1 MAFQHWVKT
10 SIANV
15 LPEHLGTLPF
25 ESLQRPRWS
34 DVVVVFSCR
43 EGLQCVNTTAL
54 WFVMCV
60 MQEVFFV
67 CHLFKQMN
75 CGVTA
80 YVFLDVCPSPLSSP
94 SPSPSDVP
102 TLPSLPSPSPPALA
116 RPPDLHISVWM
127 TVTSAGLG

>member
-1 MAFQHWVKT
+1 MRSVVC
-10 SIANV
+10 NV
-15 LPEHLGTLPF
+15 CDA
-25 ESLQRPRWS
+25 R
-34 DVVVVFSCR
+34 
-43 EGLQCVNTTAL
+43 
-54 WFVMCV
+54 
-60 MQEVFFV
+60 VFFL

-102 TLPSLPSPSPPALA
+102 SPSPPPPTHYALA